1 MRPGERGGRR
11 TTAFRTCVLALWL
24 GATGCVSAFS
34 LGQDDAGPSD
44 AGPSDAGPSDAGRDA
59 GTPPAPS
66 CPAPATLRVQ
76 TFPDQPREAMMSR
89 IADMDGDGAADAMWA
104 NQLDQ
109 TITLWFGDGA
119 GGFPGRTSLS
129 SGRLNYFD
137 VGDIDGDGD
146 LDLVATNQD
155 LNRITFIRGE
165 GGRAFAAPVAIR
177 QTGFP
182 TNIALIDVDDDG
194 DLDMLL
200 NLRVADCFA
209 VRLNDGTGS
218 FADRLCLAG
227 LWGSTAWAVG
237 DLDGDGREELAAL
250 QFPDARIDVFEFE
263 AGAMR
268 LARSTPLSSEFSEAS
283 HVALD
288 QDGDGRDELAVT
300 VARPDGGRVE
310 TWFASYDA
318 DFGVTFC
325 DAPYATGEVG
335 GFGVTYG
342 QLDGDGRPDAI
353 GQTTC
358 SFCASTYFVH
368 TTR

>member
-11 TTAFRTCVLALWL
+11 TTAFRTGVLALWL

-44 AGPSDAGPSDAGRDA
+44 AGPSDAGPSDAGNDA

-76 TFPDQPREAMMSR
+76 SFPDQAREAMMSR
-89 IADMDGDGAADAMWA
+89 IADMDSDGAADAMWA

-109 TITLWFGDGA
+109 TIALWFGDGA
-119 GGFPGRTSLS
+119 GGFPERIALS

-165 GGRAFAAPVAIR
+165 GGRAFAAPVGIR

-182 TNIALIDVDDDG
+182 TNIALIDVDADG
-194 DLDMLL
+194 DLDILL
-200 NLRVADCFA
+200 NLRVEDCFA

-227 LWGSTAWAVG
+227 LSGRSVWAVG
-237 DLDGDGREELAAL
+237 DFDGNGRKELAAL
-250 QFPDARIDVFEFE
+250 QAPDTRIDVFEFE
-263 AGAMR
+263 DGAMR
-268 LARSTPLSSEFSEAS
+268 LAQSTPMPSAFNEAS
-283 HVALD
+283 LMALD
-288 QDGDGRDELAVT
+288 QDGDGRDELVAT
-300 VARPDGGRVE
+300 IARPDIGKVE
-310 TWFASYDA
+310 TRFGSYDA

-342 QLDGDGRPDAI
+342 HLDGDGRPDAV